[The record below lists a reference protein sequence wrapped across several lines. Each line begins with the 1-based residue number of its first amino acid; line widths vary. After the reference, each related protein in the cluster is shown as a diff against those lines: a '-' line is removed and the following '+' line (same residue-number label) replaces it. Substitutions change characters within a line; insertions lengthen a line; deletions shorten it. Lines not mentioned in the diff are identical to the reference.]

1 MIPAERDLH
10 IADCVLQGSGQRT
23 VLVVS
28 LVHMA
33 GVERHLRETGGYCTD
48 DRGGNEEEQRVE
60 EKEEEVGVMDF

>member
-1 MIPAERDLH
+1 
-10 IADCVLQGSGQRT
+10 
-23 VLVVS
+23 
-28 LVHMA
+28 MA